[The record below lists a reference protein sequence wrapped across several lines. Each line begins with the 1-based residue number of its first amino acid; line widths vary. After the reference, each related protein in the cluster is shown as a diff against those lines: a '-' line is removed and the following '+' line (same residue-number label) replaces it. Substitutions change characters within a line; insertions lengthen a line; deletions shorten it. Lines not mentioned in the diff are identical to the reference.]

1 MKPRLLFILA
11 CFFLIQAH
19 SQYYL
24 RGAVYDENGK
34 GIFNVKIFLS
44 SKGTILFYTGSSGAF
59 GIPLSVVK
67 DTIIL
72 QAEGYETIKDIAD
85 TRKYQTFTMKL
96 VSASSRVTKHK
107 LLSLIPRSKDE
118 SVNTY
123 YQAGESYSSLVEHNF
138 TNAEKFPL
146 SGFSLNINRAS
157 YSNIRRFLNMN
168 MKVPEDAIRI
178 EELLNYFD
186 LPYHHHNGSANFLCS
201 AQLTEAPWNT
211 KNELLFI
218 NLQAP
223 YINVDELPPANLVF
237 LIDVSGS
244 MDQPNRLPLLK
255 DAFKMLM
262 DNLRRQDTVAIVI
275 YGGGVGTYLQPT
287 SCIYKDSIKTLIE
300 KLEPGGETP
309 GEAAI
314 KTAYT
319 LAKKIFRRN
328 ANNRI
333 ILATDGDF
341 NVGQTSD
348 KELEDIIIAHRQSG
362 IYLTCLGVGMG
373 NYKDSKLEVL
383 AKKGNGNFAYLDNIQ
398 EAEKVLVTEFTKTLY
413 AVANDAYANIS
424 FNPAYVNKYRL
435 IGFDNKRDV
444 VEDTA
449 SELEGGEVGTGHS
462 FMAVYEIEP
471 VENFNDSLRHSKRDE
486 NIAELTLHYKFPEN
500 DTTMTLPFSIQ
511 NNFTSLKDADSS
523 LRFAVTVIMFGGLLK
538 KSELWKNYGWDDVI
552 KIAKTAVNPKEYV
565 QAEFLSLIEK
575 AKKIYTP
582 VKRRKK
588 NIVGK
593 RINIKTINRSE
604 NV

>member
-1 MKPRLLFILA
+1 MFA
-11 CFFLIQAH
+11 IQAH

-24 RGAVYDENGK
+24 MGAVYDENGN
-34 GIFNVKIFLS
+34 GIYNVKILLS
-44 SKGTILFYTGSSGAF
+44 SKGTIAFYTNVNGAF

-72 QAEGYETIKDIAD
+72 QANGYETVKNIAD
-85 TRKYQTFTMKL
+85 TKKFQVFTMKL
-96 VSASSRVTKHK
+96 VSGSSIVTKRR
-107 LLSLIPRSKDE
+107 LLSLMPRSKDE
-118 SVNTY
+118 SISTY
-123 YQAGESYSSLVEHNF
+123 YRAGESYSTLVEHYF
-138 TNAEKFPL
+138 ADARKFPQ
-146 SGFSLNINRAS
+146 SGFALNINRAS
-157 YSNIRRFLNMN
+157 YSNIRRFLNMG
-168 MKVPEDAIRI
+168 MKVPQDAVRI

-186 LPYHHHNGSANFLCS
+186 LPNHHQNTSGGFICTS
-201 AQLTEAPWNT
+201 QLTEAPW
-211 KNELLFI
+211 KPENELLFI

-223 YINVDELPPANLVF
+223 YINVDKLPPANLVF

-244 MDQPNRLPLLK
+244 MDQTNRLPLLK
-255 DAFKMLM
+255 EAFKMLVN
-262 DNLRRQDTVAIVI
+262 NLRPQDTVAVVI
-275 YGGGVGTYLQPT
+275 YGGFVGTYLQPT

-319 LAKKIFRRN
+319 LAKKIFRKN

-348 KELEDIIIAHRQSG
+348 KELEDIVIAHRQSG

-373 NYKDSKLEVL
+373 NYKDSKLEAL

-413 AVANDAYANIS
+413 AIANDAYVNIS

-444 VEDTA
+444 VEDST

-471 VENFNDSLRHSKRDE
+471 VTKANDSIHNNRNE
-486 NIAELTLHYKFPEN
+486 NIAEITLHYKLPAN
-500 DTTMTLPFSIQ
+500 DTSIALPFSIHS
-511 NNFTSLKDADSS
+511 NFTMLNDADSS
-523 LRFAVTVIMFGGLLK
+523 LRFAAAVIMFGGLLK
-538 KSELWKNYGWDDVI
+538 QSDLWKNYGWDDTI
-552 KIAKTAVNPKEYV
+552 KIARTAINANEYV

-582 VKRRKK
+582 LKKKKKK
-588 NIVGK
+588 N
-593 RINIKTINRSE
+593 TDE
-604 NV
+604 